1 MLSPVPASDTPAK
14 ERHVQPQPG
23 SAKAIAT
30 IASLLIAISCLARLG
45 IGLGPSFAQDYP
57 SRPIRLI
64 VPYPAGGGT
73 DIAARWI
80 ADKLN
85 AQSGDTVFVDNR
97 GGANGNLGTD
107 FIAKA
112 TPDGYVI
119 GMATPGPVTV
129 GRSLYADL
137 PYDPK
142 KDLAPIILAN
152 ESPIVLVVNAKSS
165 INSLKE
171 LVASAKAG
179 SGKLSAA
186 LVSAGSI
193 PHLVTEMLKL
203 SAGVEILDVPY
214 KGGAPAMLD
223 VINGQVDM
231 LFSVL
236 PLVLPNIQAGQ
247 LRALVITSK
256 TRSPLLPDVPTTVE
270 SGYGDVIGSAWNGV
284 VAPAGTPDAIIG
296 KLNAQIAQILTT
308 PETKQRFAELG
319 MQSIGGTPQDFAQ
332 YLQAETDKWAA
343 VIKAANLQAP

>member
-1 MLSPVPASDTPAK
+1 M
-14 ERHVQPQPG
+14 
-23 SAKAIAT
+23 
-30 IASLLIAISCLARLG
+30 
-45 IGLGPSFAQDYP
+45 
-57 SRPIRLI
+57 
-64 VPYPAGGGT
+64 PYPAGGGT

-80 ADKLN
+80 ADKLGPAFN
-85 AQSGDTVFVDNR
+85 GKIFVDNR

-152 ESPIVLVVNAKSS
+152 ESPIVLVVNAKSPVK
-165 INSLKE
+165 SLKD
-171 LVASAKAG
+171 LIATAKAG

-186 LVSAGSI
+186 LVSTGSV

-203 SAGVEILDVPY
+203 SAGIDILEVPY

-223 VINGQVDM
+223 VMSGQVDM

-236 PLVLPNIQAGQ
+236 PLVLPNIQSGQ
-247 LRALVITSK
+247 LRPLVIASK
-256 TRSPLLPDVPTTVE
+256 ARSPLLPDVPTTAE
-270 SGYGDVIGSAWNGV
+270 AGYGDVIGSAWNGI
-284 VAPAGTPDAIIG
+284 VAPAGTPKAIID
-296 KLNAQIAQILTT
+296 KLNTETGQILSAPDTA
-308 PETKQRFAELG
+308 KRFSELG
-319 MQSIGGTPQDFAQ
+319 MQSVGGTPEDFSRF
-332 YLQAETDKWAA
+332 LDAESAKWAK
-343 VIKAANLQAP
+343 VISAAHLQAP

>member
-1 MLSPVPASDTPAK
+1 MQP
-14 ERHVQPQPG
+14 RH
-23 SAKAIAT
+23 AKAPQRVRPIHDCLNS
-30 IASLLIAISCLARLG
+30 IIAIVFAAFFVLG
-45 IGLGPSFAQDYP
+45 FGPGQSAIAQDYP
-57 SRPIRLI
+57 SRPIRLV

-80 ADKLN
+80 ADRLSSQFN
-85 AQSGDTVFVDNR
+85 AKVFVDNR
-97 GGANGNLGTD
+97 AGANGNLGTD
-107 FIAKA
+107 FIAKSA
-112 TPDGYVI
+112 PDGYVI

-152 ESPIVLVVNAKSS
+152 ESPIVLVVNSKSPVK
-165 INSLKE
+165 SLKE
-171 LVASAKAG
+171 LVATAKAG

-186 LVSAGSI
+186 LVSTGSV

-203 SAGVEILDVPY
+203 SAGIDILDVPY

-247 LRALVITSK
+247 LRPLVIASK
-256 TRSPLLPDVPTTVE
+256 TRSSLIPDVPTTAE
-270 SGYGDVIGSAWNGV
+270 DGYGDVIGSAWNGI
-284 VAPAGTPDAIIG
+284 VAPAGAPNSIIE
-296 KLNAQIAQILTT
+296 KLNSEISQVLATAD
-308 PETKQRFAELG
+308 TKQRFTELG
-319 MQSIGGTPQDFAQ
+319 MQSVGGTPQDFAQ
-332 YLQAETDKWAA
+332 YLQAESEKWAA
-343 VIKAANLQAP
+343 VISAAHLQTPQ